1 MRAHHRRSTPGRF
14 IHHIGRDDM
23 TQANVGYVP
32 DGSGLTVR
40 TGLNAADK
48 AVASVQAGPTA
59 PANPVAYELWFDTTA
74 GALKQRDANNSAW
87 IIIEKSNA
95 TVAPTVNN
103 DTTEGYIRGSR
114 WYGPTL
120 TGVYTCVDATDGAA
134 VWRETGDAS
143 SGVPSYF
150 VVASSGPM
158 TAGETPYPDG
168 EVTVP
173 ISIQDAGSAA
183 GTRGIINFIEGS
195 NVTLTIADNAGQNRV
210 DVTVAASAGAVA
222 VEDEGTE
229 ILAAAARLNF
239 TGSGVTVTDAGGNE
253 ATVAVSGAGATN
265 AFGTI
270 TVSGQSDVVA
280 DAAPDTLTLVAGNGI
295 TITTSAGADSVTH
308 AVSFAGTG
316 SANTVARSDHTHTLY
331 DTERMYAFS
340 YSDKPGASQ
349 TISYPSL
356 PGRTIRLANGL
367 SSGADVQIV
376 AGAASTGSADFVFSY
391 STDAGANWSSL
402 GTIRISGR
410 TKSIQTGFAQ
420 NYDLQGT
427 YSIRCVAPSTP
438 DATLANVGI
447 VLKGTI
453 IS

>member
-1 MRAHHRRSTPGRF
+1 
-14 IHHIGRDDM
+14 M
-23 TQANVGYVP
+23 TQANIGYVP

-40 TGLNAADK
+40 TGFNAADK
-48 AVASVQAGPTA
+48 AVASVQAGATA
-59 PANPVAYELWFDTTA
+59 PANPVAYEMWYDTSS
-74 GALKQRDANNSAW
+74 GCLKQRNADNNAW
-87 IIIEKSNA
+87 IILEKSNA
-95 TVAPTVNN
+95 TVAPTANN
-103 DTTEGYIRGSR
+103 DTTDGYIRGSR

-120 TGVYTCVDATDGAA
+120 SGVYTCVDAADGAA
-134 VWRETGDAS
+134 VWRETGDVS
-143 SGVPSYF
+143 GGVPSYF

-158 TAGETPYPDG
+158 TAGESPYPDG
-168 EVTVP
+168 YTTVP
-173 ISIQDAGSAA
+173 IVVQKAGSEI
-183 GTRGIINFIEGS
+183 GTRGVVNLIEGT
-195 NVTLTIADNAGQNRV
+195 NVTLTVADNAGQNRV
-210 DVTVAASAGAVA
+210 DITVAAASGAVA
-222 VEDEGTE
+222 VEDEGTQ
-229 ILAAAARLNF
+229 ILATASRLNF

-270 TVSGQSDVVA
+270 AVSGQSDVVA
-280 DAAPDTLTLVAGNGI
+280 DTAPDTLTLVAGSGI
-295 TITTSAGADSVTH
+295 LITTSAATDTVTH
-308 AVSFAGTG
+308 AVSFAGSG
-316 SANTVARSDHTHTLY
+316 AANTAARSDHTHTQY
-331 DTERMYAFS
+331 DAERAYVFS

-356 PGRTIRLANGL
+356 PGRTIRLASGL
-367 SSGADVQIV
+367 SSGADVQAV
-376 AGAASTGSADFVFSY
+376 AGAASTGSADFVFGY
-391 STDAGANWSSL
+391 SSDAGANWTTM

-447 VLKGTI
+447 ILKGTI